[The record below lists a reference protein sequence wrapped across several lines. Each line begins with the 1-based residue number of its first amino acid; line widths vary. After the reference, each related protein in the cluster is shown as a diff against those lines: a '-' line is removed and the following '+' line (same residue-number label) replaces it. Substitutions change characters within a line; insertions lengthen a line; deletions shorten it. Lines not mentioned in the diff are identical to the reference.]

1 MLDKTSPNEQAH
13 IGRDRWRKLNMPGE
27 RNAEIVAYR
36 ERSKDQRLERGQ
48 RRDEIVLTALALV
61 PQQTPFGAQFAFP
74 AAPRPATQAI
84 DTPTLATRL
93 AT

>member
-1 MLDKTSPNEQAH
+1 MLDKMSPNERAH

-48 RRDEIVLTALALV
+48 QRE
-61 PQQTPFGAQFAFP
+61 
-74 AAPRPATQAI
+74 
-84 DTPTLATRL
+84 
-93 AT
+93 